1 MKTID
6 QDKFSS
12 IWEKRD
18 LLRNDLTSQP
28 PRFIDYNSS
37 LLISNIICSLESVL
51 NFKDE
56 QELINNLEKL
66 NFSIKSLMAA

>member
-6 QDKFSS
+6 QDKLSS

-37 LLISNIICSLESVL
+37 LLISTIICSLL
-51 NFKDE
+51 LIYLGFFQFKM
-56 QELINNLEKL
+56 LTGLG
-66 NFSIKSLMAA
+66 